1 MPDCSSG
8 MQRGAGI
15 LSESAKID
23 TEGEIYRRLLL
34 LEERN
39 TQLMEQAR
47 RVEGEKRYV
56 QGELERL
63 QRELRRLKNEL
74 DRLKAPPL
82 IIGNIRDLLAD
93 GRVVVKSSTGPDFV
107 VNLAE
112 NVESAKLEV
121 GARVSL
127 NKQTLAV
134 MGLLPS
140 SLDPIVTG
148 AEVIEKPDASYADI
162 GGLEKQLV
170 EVREAVE
177 DPLLRPELYKK
188 VGIEP
193 PKGVLLVGPPGTGKT
208 LVAKA
213 VAQNTNATFIRL
225 VGSELV
231 QKYIG
236 EGARLVREL
245 FELAKQ
251 KAPSII
257 FIDELDSIGAKRLDA
272 ATSGDR
278 EVQRTLMQLLAEL
291 DGFNP
296 LGNVKIIA
304 ASNRPDILD
313 EALLRPGRFDRIIKV
328 PPPNSDA
335 RAEIFRI
342 HASKMNIDGMVDFE
356 ELAIKAD
363 GATGA
368 DIHAMCTEA
377 GMFAIRENRDS
388 VTIADFEK
396 SISKVLG
403 EDEPK
408 QASSEASPMFA

>member
-1 MPDCSSG
+1 M
-8 MQRGAGI
+8 
-15 LSESAKID
+15 SESAKID
-23 TEGEIYRRLLL
+23 TEDEIYRRLLL

-39 TQLMEQAR
+39 SQLMEQAR

-56 QGELERL
+56 QSELERM

-82 IIGNIRDLLAD
+82 IIGNIRDVLAD

-112 NVESAKLEV
+112 NVEVSKLEV

-134 MGLLPS
+134 MGTLPS

-148 AEVIEKPDASYADI
+148 AEVIEKPDASYKDI
-162 GGLEKQLV
+162 GGLEKQLI

-208 LVAKA
+208 LIAKA
-213 VAQNTNATFIRL
+213 VARNTNAAFIRL

-251 KAPSII
+251 KAPSIV
-257 FIDELDSIGAKRLDA
+257 FIDELDSVGAKRLDA

-313 EALLRPGRFDRIIKV
+313 DALLRPGRFDRIIKV
-328 PPPNSDA
+328 PPPNAEA

-342 HASKMNIDGMVDFE
+342 HANKMNIDGAIDFD
-356 ELAIKAD
+356 ELALKAD

-377 GMFAIRENRDS
+377 GMFAIRDNRDT
-388 VTIADFEK
+388 VLPADFEK
-396 SISKVLG
+396 SILKVLG
-403 EDEPK
+403 EEENK
-408 QASSEASPMFA
+408 QVSGEVGPMFA

>member
-1 MPDCSSG
+1 M
-8 MQRGAGI
+8 
-15 LSESAKID
+15 SEGTRID
-23 TEGEIYRRLLL
+23 SEDEIYRRLLL

-56 QGELERL
+56 QSELDRL
-63 QRELRRLKNEL
+63 QRELKRLKNEL

-82 IIGNIRDLLAD
+82 IIGNIRDILAD

-107 VNLAE
+107 VNISD
-112 NVESAKLEV
+112 NVDAADIEI
-121 GARVSL
+121 GARVAL

-148 AEVIEKPDASYADI
+148 AEVIDKPDASYAEI

-177 DPLLRPELYKK
+177 YPLLRPELYRKI
-188 VGIEP
+188 GIEP
-193 PKGVLLVGPPGTGKT
+193 PKGILLVGPPGTGKT
-208 LVAKA
+208 LIAKA
-213 VAQNTNATFIRL
+213 VAHNTNATFIRL

-251 KAPSII
+251 KAPSIV
-257 FIDELDSIGAKRLDA
+257 FIDELDSVGAKRLDA

-313 EALLRPGRFDRIIKV
+313 DALLRPGRFDRIIKV
-328 PPPNSDA
+328 PPPGVEA
-335 RAEIFRI
+335 RKEIFRI
-342 HASKMNIDGMVDFE
+342 HTVKMNTDHSIDFD
-356 ELAIKAD
+356 ELAVKTE

-368 DIHAMCTEA
+368 DIHAICTEA
-377 GMFAIRENRDS
+377 GMFAIRDNRDS
-388 VTIADFEK
+388 VLMSDFEK

-403 EDEPK
+403 EEMPHTP
-408 QASSEASPMFA
+408 AGEAGPMFA